1 MGKWQLCH
9 SWQKVTRP
17 TVSAMILFLSIL
29 LALSIWAVVASVGA
43 MRSDGF
49 GDAELARRNR
59 HPEPFPRGR

>member
-1 MGKWQLCH
+1 M
-9 SWQKVTRP
+9 V
-17 TVSAMILFLSIL
+17 LFLSVL
-29 LALSIWAVVASVGA
+29 LALSIWAVAASIAA